1 MALRGGGQFAAF
13 TPEGA
18 AITYHPELVPAGS
31 SAEVVVTTS
40 GSGVVTELKV
50 TGLQPG
56 RAYGAHAHVKACGE
70 KGEAAGPHF
79 QDKADPVT
87 PSVDPAYANP
97 RNEIWLDFTTDD
109 KGAGTAK
116 STVDWQLADRRPASV
131 VIHEKTTATHAQHAG
146 TAGARL
152 GCVTLKQP

>member
-1 MALRGGGQFAAF
+1 MALRGGGSFATWSPDGPA
-13 TPEGA
+13 T
-18 AITYHPELVPAGS
+18 TYHPELVPAGS

-40 GSGVVTELKV
+40 DAGVVTELKV

-56 RAYGAHAHVKACGE
+56 RAYGAHAHVEACGE

-87 PSVDPAYANP
+87 PSVDPEYANP

-116 STVDWQLADRRPASV
+116 STVDWKLGDRKPASV

-152 GCVTLKQP
+152 ACVTLKP